1 MKQLTLLTVLSHIE
15 SFESYTVIRIIDGD
29 TIEVSGLDAP
39 IRLIGINTPEKG
51 EPGFDDAT
59 NFLKDLILDKKVYVA
74 FEIKNGERSQDVFK
88 RYLCYIYIYEEDC
101 YKMVN
106 LEIFF
111 SENGEK
117 YFKYAFDLQAFFKK
131 SKDEIY
137 EVLCSLDHSAD
148 VVHKRKLLK
157 STWASY
163 KIERLSP

>member
-1 MKQLTLLTVLSHIE
+1 MSH
-15 SFESYTVIRIIDGD
+15 
-29 TIEVSGLDAP
+29 
-39 IRLIGINTPEKG
+39 
-51 EPGFDDAT
+51 
-59 NFLKDLILDKKVYVA
+59 

-88 RYLCYIYIYEEDC
+88 RYLCYIYIYEDDC

-137 EVLCSLDHSAD
+137 EVLCSLDHSPD
-148 VVHKRKLLK
+148 VVDKRKLLK
-157 STWASY
+157 STWAYY